1 MIYQN
6 LLIVL
11 KTGLSTKTFTY
22 NRGTFEI
29 AHVGDRV
36 IYINHNVENDNS
48 SRAFYG
54 NIGTWYEVLDVKKVE
69 VGNVKF
75 TNPYRYQIKIRDYI
89 CVFSAFQFMTESEWR
104 NKQLEKL
111 EL

>member
-1 MIYQN
+1 M
-6 LLIVL
+6 
-11 KTGLSTKTFTY
+11 TFTY

-29 AHVGDRV
+29 ANIGDKV
-36 IYINHNVENDNS
+36 IYVNHDVENDNS

-54 NIGTWYEVLDVKKVE
+54 NIGSKYEVLDVRKVE

-75 TNPYRYQIKIRDYI
+75 TNPYRYQIKIGDYYI

-104 NKQLEKL
+104 NKQLERL